1 MNKKS
6 ILFKASLLSISM
18 VIAGGPAASFL
29 IPLIQASFT
38 NQSTS
43 AIELIATIPNFG
55 ILLFVLL
62 SNFVLKVI
70 GRRNTV
76 LLGLSIALVSGLIPV
91 IADNYY
97 LILLSRFFFGV
108 GIGMYNA
115 LAVSLITQLYD
126 GNEQASL
133 MGFQSALS
141 FIGSTTMTLIVGHLT
156 KFGWHTSFLAYALTL
171 LPLVLFALFVKIPES
186 EFETNEPLEK
196 EKKAKET
203 VNMATIGMMILA
215 FTIFALFFVIM
226 LKSATFLVE
235 TGIGKP
241 EDAAKTLSTITMVGI
256 GVGLLY
262 GKIYKVL
269 KQWVLPIGLTG
280 MGLGFMIILFSN
292 SVAMVMV
299 GTIVSGL
306 FYSMAAPFLF
316 MLVGKLAPKNS
327 INLATALYL
336 VGVNLGVFLSP
347 IINSWLSKIFQNQQ
361 ASNNFLVNGI
371 ALMALGM
378 ISLIVLM
385 MLKQKES
392 KVMTD

>member
-1 MNKKS
+1 
-6 ILFKASLLSISM
+6 M
-18 VIAGGPAASFL
+18 VIAGGPAASSL
-29 IPLIQASFT
+29 IPLIHASFA

-62 SNFVLKVI
+62 SNVVLKMI

-76 LLGLSIALVSGLIPV
+76 LLGLSIALISGLIPV
-91 IADNYY
+91 FVDNYY
-97 LILLSRFFFGV
+97 LILMARFFFGV

-115 LAVSLITQLYD
+115 LAVSLITQLYSGD
-126 GNEQASL
+126 EQASL

-156 KFGWHTSFLAYALTL
+156 KFGWHTSFLAYLLTL

-186 EFETNEPLEK
+186 EFETTEK
-196 EKKAKET
+196 VEEKKHAKESI
-203 VNMATIGMMILA
+203 NLATIGMLA
-215 FTIFALFFVIM
+215 FAFIIFSLFFVIM

-262 GKIYKVL
+262 GKIYKLL

-280 MGLGFMIILFSN
+280 MGLGFIIILFSH
-292 SVAMVMV
+292 SVTMVML
-299 GTIVSGL
+299 GTIASGL

-316 MLVGKLAPKNS
+316 MLVGKVAPKNS
-327 INLATALYL
+327 ITLATSLYL

-347 IINSWLSKIFQNQQ
+347 IINNGLSKMFHNQQ
-361 ASNNFLVNGI
+361 AANTQCNQWYCINCIGCHFVHC
-371 ALMALGM
+371 
-378 ISLIVLM
+378 ISDFET
-385 MLKQKES
+385 KRS
-392 KVMTD
+392 

>member
-18 VIAGGPAASFL
+18 VIAGGPAASSL

-108 GIGMYNA
+108 GMGMYNA

>member
-108 GIGMYNA
+108 GMGMYNA

>member
-1 MNKKS
+1 
-6 ILFKASLLSISM
+6 
-18 VIAGGPAASFL
+18 
-29 IPLIQASFT
+29 
-38 NQSTS
+38 
-43 AIELIATIPNFG
+43 
-55 ILLFVLL
+55 
-62 SNFVLKVI
+62 
-70 GRRNTV
+70 
-76 LLGLSIALVSGLIPV
+76 
-91 IADNYY
+91 
-97 LILLSRFFFGV
+97 
-108 GIGMYNA
+108 
-115 LAVSLITQLYD
+115 
-126 GNEQASL
+126 
-133 MGFQSALS
+133 
-141 FIGSTTMTLIVGHLT
+141 
-156 KFGWHTSFLAYALTL
+156 
-171 LPLVLFALFVKIPES
+171 
-186 EFETNEPLEK
+186 
-196 EKKAKET
+196 
-203 VNMATIGMMILA
+203 
-215 FTIFALFFVIM
+215 M

>member
-6 ILFKASLLSISM
+6 FIFKVSLLSISM
-18 VIAGGPAASFL
+18 VIAGGPAASSL
-29 IPLIQASFT
+29 IPLIHASFA

-62 SNFVLKVI
+62 SNVVLKMI

-76 LLGLSIALVSGLIPV
+76 LLGLSIALISGLIPV
-91 IADNYY
+91 FVDNYY
-97 LILLSRFFFGV
+97 LILMARFFFGV

-115 LAVSLITQLYD
+115 LAVSLITQLYSGD
-126 GNEQASL
+126 EQASL

-156 KFGWHTSFLAYALTL
+156 KFGWHTSFLAYLLTL
-171 LPLVLFALFVKIPES
+171 LPLVLFALFVKIPEG
-186 EFETNEPLEK
+186 EFETTEK
-196 EKKAKET
+196 VAEKKHVKESI
-203 VNMATIGMMILA
+203 NLATIGMLA
-215 FTIFALFFVIM
+215 FAFIIFSLFFVIM

-262 GKIYKVL
+262 GKIYKLL

-280 MGLGFMIILFSN
+280 MGLGFIIILFSH
-292 SVAMVMV
+292 SVTMVML

-316 MLVGKLAPKNS
+316 MLVGKVAPKNS
-327 INLATALYL
+327 ITLATSLYL

-347 IINSWLSKIFQNQQ
+347 IINNGLSKIFQNQQ
-361 ASNNFLVNGI
+361 AANNFLINGI
-371 ALMALGM
+371 ALIALGV
-378 ISLIVLM
+378 ISFIVLV
-385 MLKQKES
+385 MLKQREA
-392 KVMTD
+392 KVTSN